1 MIVEFTFGSQ
11 RSIGKP
17 GTANDDR
24 YDLNKKCNEKASVEV
39 ITGIINGGN

>member
-17 GTANDDR
+17 GTANDR